1 MSTTS
6 IARSV
11 PRAEAASFRGVA
23 LALAIVWSVWGS
35 TYLAMRV
42 AVSALPP
49 WGMAGARFVAAG
61 AILLAVARVRGEAWP
76 ARRAWAAAV
85 PTGFLLFFIGN
96 GFVAVAEQSIASGL
110 AAVVCATTPLVS
122 SAMSALRGDKP
133 SRAEIAGTALGF
145 AGVAVLALGSPLS
158 GGGWPAVLLLFAP
171 VGFAAGSLLAKRS
184 HQHAGGPFS
193 TTATHMLAG
202 GALMLG
208 ASVAR
213 GERVPD
219 VIATPAILAWL
230 YLVVLG
236 SVVAFSA
243 YAWLLRNARTSLA
256 MSHAYVNPLVAVL
269 LGALVSRE
277 PLGVATVVSA
287 VLIASGVI
295 VALRLGRS
303 AA

>member
-1 MSTTS
+1 MSASTVS
-6 IARSV
+6 RLV
-11 PRAEAASFRGVA
+11 PRAAASSFRGVA

-49 WGMAGARFVAAG
+49 WGMAGTRFLAAG
-61 AILLAVARVRGEAWP
+61 AILLAVARFRGEAWP
-76 ARRAWAAAV
+76 SRRAWAVAV

-122 SAMSALRGDKP
+122 GAMSAFGGDKP
-133 SRAEIAGTALGF
+133 SRAEIAGTVLGF
-145 AGVAVLALGSPLS
+145 AGVAVLAVGSPLS
-158 GGGWPAVLLLFAP
+158 GGGWPAILLLVAP
-171 VGFAAGSLLAKRS
+171 VGFAAGSLLAKK
-184 HQHAGGPFS
+184 ATGGGPFS
-193 TTATHMLAG
+193 TTATHMLTG

-213 GERVPD
+213 GERMPD
-219 VIATPAILAWL
+219 VVAAPAILAWL

-269 LGALVSRE
+269 LGAILCGES
-277 PLGVATVVSA
+277 LGVVTIVSA

-295 VALRLGRS
+295 VALRLGRTR
-303 AA
+303 